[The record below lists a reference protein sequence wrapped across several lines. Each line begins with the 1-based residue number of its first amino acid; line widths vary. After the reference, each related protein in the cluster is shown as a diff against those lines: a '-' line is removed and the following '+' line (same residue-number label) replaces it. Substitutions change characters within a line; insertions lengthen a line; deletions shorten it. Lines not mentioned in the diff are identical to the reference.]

1 MTNTNRRTFLKTA
14 VAGAALATIPG
25 ILTSC
30 TPPVKNNL
38 PRWRGF
44 NITDFFSARR
54 YRNNPNRVAST
65 EQDLKWMQ
73 DWGFDFVRIPL
84 AYPSY
89 VEYDPASRVDITPE
103 ETVIF
108 REEAVE
114 AIEELV
120 YLAHKYNLHVSLNLH
135 RAPGYCIN
143 AGFREPFNL
152 WDDAQAQQAFY
163 THWDMWAR
171 RFKNISPEKLSFDLV
186 NEPLYKDDMNN
197 QHSSSRSLDPAIY
210 RKIAIACLDVIH
222 AYNPDRLVI
231 ASGND
236 AGHSAIPELAD
247 LNISQSNRGYFP
259 MELSSYRASWVF
271 ENPNEAPLPSWP
283 GVINNKYHDRKALE
297 EFYQPWFDLIKKGV
311 GVHCGECGCFRYT
324 PHDVFLAWFEDTL
337 DLFTQHG
344 IGWGLWNF
352 RGDFGLINSRRSDV
366 EYENFNGVQLD
377 RKLLN
382 LLQKY

>member
-1 MTNTNRRTFLKTA
+1 MNTNRRTFLKTA
-14 VAGAALATIPG
+14 VAGAALATMPG
-25 ILTSC
+25 GLLSAC
-30 TPPVKNNL
+30 TPAVKNNL

-54 YRNNPNRVAST
+54 YRNNPNREANT
-65 EQDLKWMQ
+65 EQDFKWMQ

-84 AYPSY
+84 SYPSY
-89 VEYDPASRVDITPE
+89 IEYDPASGVDITPE

-108 REEAVE
+108 REEAVA

-120 YLAHKYNLHVSLNLH
+120 HKAISYGQHVSLNLH
-135 RAPGYCIN
+135 RAPGFCIN

-152 WDDAQAQQAFY
+152 WDDAEAQQAFY
-163 THWDMWAR
+163 AHWEMWTR
-171 RFKNISPEKLSFDLV
+171 RFKNVPREQLSFDLV

-197 QHSSSRSLDPAIY
+197 QHSSSRSLDPAVY
-210 RKIAIACLDVIH
+210 RKIAIGCLDVIH
-222 AYNPDRLVI
+222 GISPDRIVI

-236 AGHSAIPELAD
+236 AGHTAVPELAD

-259 MELSSYRASWVF
+259 MELSSYRAGWVF
-271 ENPNEAPLPSWP
+271 ENPNEAPTPVWP
-283 GVINNKYHDRKALE
+283 GMIKGKYHDRTSLE

-337 DLFTQHG
+337 ALFTEHD

-352 RGDFGLINSRRSDV
+352 RGDFGLINSRRTDI
-366 EYENFNGVQLD
+366 EYEQFHGVQLD